1 VILYEDRHLRS
12 GVVVDIELEEHVWG
26 DVHGLGVEG
35 RYHGLADLAG
45 REDAVGVES
54 EMLVAAEKG
63 VGVDRRDVD
72 VIATEVED
80 HVARVGSRAAIRCRV
95 ELEDVVAVIAPE
107 IVGTQA
113 ADERVSV
120 LGAVKRVVAIAALD
134 PVGAAVAPELVGDRA
149 ADQGVIV
156 FGAGQVLDVLQGIP
170 RRVTA

>member
-1 VILYEDRHLRS
+1 
-12 GVVVDIELEEHVWG
+12 
-26 DVHGLGVEG
+26 
-35 RYHGLADLAG
+35 
-45 REDAVGVES
+45 
-54 EMLVAAEKG
+54 
-63 VGVDRRDVD
+63 
-72 VIATEVED
+72 
-80 HVARVGSRAAIRCRV
+80 
-95 ELEDVVAVIAPE
+95 VAVIAPE